1 MVLFTEINHCP
12 SALVR
17 LGDQGLGVK
26 LTLKYVFELD
36 LLLMRCKSVF
46 KFKLSNLSPFLIK
59 SPENLKVK
67 CI

>member
-1 MVLFTEINHCP
+1 MVLFIEINHCP

-26 LTLKYVFELD
+26 LTLKYVFKLD

-46 KFKLSNLSPFLIK
+46 KLSNLSLFLIK
-59 SPENLKVK
+59 SLKNLKVK

>member
-1 MVLFTEINHCP
+1 MVLFIEINHCP

-17 LGDQGLGVK
+17 LGDHGLGVK
-26 LTLKYVFELD
+26 LTLKYVFKLD

-46 KFKLSNLSPFLIK
+46 KLSNLSPFLIK
-59 SPENLKVK
+59 SLKNLKVK

>member
-1 MVLFTEINHCP
+1 M
-12 SALVR
+12 R
-17 LGDQGLGVK
+17 LGDHGLGVK
-26 LTLKYVFELD
+26 LTLKYVFKLD

-59 SPENLKVK
+59 SLKNLKVK

>member
-1 MVLFTEINHCP
+1 MVLFIEINHCP

-26 LTLKYVFELD
+26 LTLKYVFKLD
-36 LLLMRCKSVF
+36 LLLMHCKSV
-46 KFKLSNLSPFLIK
+46 FKLSNLSPFLIK
-59 SPENLKVK
+59 SLKNLKVK